1 MVFGSRQLYYYKLL
15 LFPICCFATQIAHL
29 YLRNSIQQ
37 MKKDTKILRFL
48 KKLFIALLLFLIAF
62 SGYVAIETR
71 NVKDMTIRQR
81 VLKTVYPAFTWLGR
95 VTGRRNKVFSN
106 ESPAQPPQ
114 SLYNLSIA
122 LNNGDSIPLS
132 NYKGKKLLLVNTASD
147 CGYTDQYDDLQKLY
161 EENKDKL
168 VIIGF
173 PANDFKEQEKGTDE
187 DIEKFC
193 RLNYGVTFPLSK
205 KSSVIPGP
213 EQNPIFQWLT
223 DKNKNGW
230 TSKKPSWNFSKYLI
244 NEEGVL
250 VNYFDP
256 SISPMGK
263 EVMDAIK
270 K

>member
-1 MVFGSRQLYYYKLL
+1 M
-15 LFPICCFATQIAHL
+15 
-29 YLRNSIQQ
+29 
-37 MKKDTKILRFL
+37 
-48 KKLFIALLLFLIAF
+48 
-62 SGYVAIETR
+62 
-71 NVKDMTIRQR
+71 
-81 VLKTVYPAFTWLGR
+81 
-95 VTGRRNKVFSN
+95 
-106 ESPAQPPQ
+106 
-114 SLYNLSIA
+114 
-122 LNNGDSIPLS
+122 NNGDSIPLS
-132 NYKGKKLLLVNTASD
+132 NYKGKKLLIVNTASD
-147 CGYTDQYDDLQKLY
+147 CGYTDQYDNLQKLY
-161 EENKDKL
+161 EENKEKL

-193 RLNYGVTFPLSK
+193 RLNYGVTFPLAK

-256 SISPMGK
+256 SISPTGK

>member
-1 MVFGSRQLYYYKLL
+1 MNRKS
-15 LFPICCFATQIAHL
+15 
-29 YLRNSIQQ
+29 
-37 MKKDTKILRFL
+37 KIPGFL
-48 KKLFIALLLFLIAF
+48 KKLSIALLLFLIVF
-62 SGYVAIETR
+62 SGYVLVVTR

-81 VLKTVYPAFTWLGR
+81 VLKAVYPAFTWWGR
-95 VTGRRNKVFSN
+95 ISGKNSKVFVN
-106 ESPAQPPQ
+106 ESVAKPSQPI
-114 SLYNLSIA
+114 YDLSIN

-132 NYKGKKLLLVNTASD
+132 KYKGKKILIVNTASD

-161 EENKDKL
+161 EENKDGL
-168 VIIGF
+168 VVIGF

-187 DIEKFC
+187 EIAQFC
-193 RLNYGVTFPLSK
+193 KLNYGVTFPLTK

-256 SISPMGK
+256 TISPTGK
-263 EVMDAIK
+263 EVTEAVK

>member
-1 MVFGSRQLYYYKLL
+1 M
-15 LFPICCFATQIAHL
+15 
-29 YLRNSIQQ
+29 
-37 MKKDTKILRFL
+37 
-48 KKLFIALLLFLIAF
+48 LLFLIVF
-62 SGYVAIETR
+62 SGYVLVVTR

-81 VLKTVYPAFTWLGR
+81 VLKAVYPAFTWWGR
-95 VTGRRNKVFSN
+95 ISGKNSKVFVN
-106 ESPAQPPQ
+106 ESAAKPSQPI
-114 SLYNLSIA
+114 YDLSIN

-132 NYKGKKLLLVNTASD
+132 TYKGKKILIVNTASD

-161 EENKDKL
+161 DENKDRL
-168 VIIGF
+168 IVIGF

-187 DIEKFC
+187 EIAQFC
-193 RLNYGVTFPLSK
+193 KLNYGVTFPLTK

-256 SISPMGK
+256 TISPTGK
-263 EVMDAIK
+263 DVTEAIK

>member
-1 MVFGSRQLYYYKLL
+1 MSKQ
-15 LFPICCFATQIAHL
+15 
-29 YLRNSIQQ
+29 N
-37 MKKDTKILRFL
+37 KILRFL
-48 KKLFIALLLFLIAF
+48 KKLFIALLLFLLAF
-62 SGYVAIETR
+62 SGYVAIDTR

-81 VLKTVYPAFTWLGR
+81 ILKAVYPAVTWLGR

-106 ESPAQPPQ
+106 ESPTQPPQ

-132 NYKGKKLLLVNTASD
+132 AYKGKKLLLVNTASD

-161 EENKDKL
+161 EENKERL

-173 PANDFKEQEKGTDE
+173 PANDFKEQEKGSDE

-193 RLNYGVTFPLSK
+193 RLNYGVTFPLAK

-230 TSKKPSWNFSKYLI
+230 TNKKPSWNFSKYLI
-244 NEEGVL
+244 NQEGVL
-250 VNYFDP
+250 VNYFDT
-256 SISPMGK
+256 SISPTGK
-263 EVMDAIK
+263 EVTEAIK